1 LVLFEQNYLCFCGH
15 DAIQERDP
23 VRKSLIA
30 AIALAALA
38 LQTNTLAQARG
49 NEDLSSF
56 QLIRSHQQPSL
67 DVDLA
72 CTGETA
78 TSDVQCATVRAA
90 FEEWADQR
98 GITLHS
104 GSKDDPEFDGKLAP
118 SEGAP
123 MPRHMAVLFEPVVV
137 PPMHNWSGTFNT
149 MSNSYTPGSAGDRA
163 TVFIYDAHSGALTR
177 KLKLHDRKQL
187 PDNADV
193 TPAMKSEI
201 QGAIAKL
208 DQGASP

>member
-1 LVLFEQNYLCFCGH
+1 M
-15 DAIQERDP
+15 
-23 VRKSLIA
+23 RKSLIA

-38 LQTNTLAQARG
+38 LQANPSAQARG
-49 NEDLSSF
+49 NDDLSSF
-56 QLIRSHQQPSL
+56 QLIGLNQQPPL

-72 CTGETA
+72 CAGETT

-90 FEEWADQR
+90 FQEWADQR

-118 SEGAP
+118 SGAAS

-137 PPMHNWSGTFNT
+137 PTMHIWGGTFNQMAT
-149 MSNSYTPGSAGDRA
+149 GSASGSVGYRA

-208 DQGASP
+208 DPGASP